1 MKQYSLKGLD
11 ELLDIGE
18 NTELYDKCN
27 WLITYLFRKQML
39 DEKNKDKPDNFFIN
53 ISRKTLSKYLGSRDY
68 RSIIELLISKEIIVA
83 NDKYSAGRFSKSYA
97 FTEIAL
103 ERDRVEVEIQSAAFI
118 KKLTKIRE
126 EKYQEAIETPLF
138 KRIIENTAQLKI
150 VEEKG
155 YFKGF
160 LFEATEEEMEND
172 IDPEERLKENKHRYY
187 RYEFFYNEFK
197 NLSNDASAENFMQSR
212 IYQNPIIAN
221 SGRVYHTI
229 AATPRYIRHSM
240 RHIDGEYLWEVDMRA
255 AQPTLLM
262 LSWLRSKE
270 TEETEAELL
279 LKLILRGDLY
289 EYVKTHSEYFA
300 SLEYKALKKE
310 ILQALYEEYTSTKR
324 NTALNKLFPN
334 FMEWINSIKKKE
346 GYTRVSYIGQSKEAE
361 IFVEV
366 YKDLPE
372 EMFGLIIHD
381 SIMCLEKDKAY
392 IKYKLIER
400 TNEVFPILQKYDLSN
415 LFKTS
420 IVSITGEDLLQVKN
434 ERLLQAYLEKQNR
447 T

>member
-1 MKQYSLKGLD
+1 MKQYSIEGLD
-11 ELLDIGE
+11 RLLGLTE
-18 NTELYDKCN
+18 NAELYDKCN

-39 DEKNKDKPDNFFIN
+39 DERNKDKPDNFFIN
-53 ISRKTLSKYLGSRDY
+53 ISRKALSKYLGSRNY
-68 RSIIELLISKEIIVA
+68 RKIIELLVSKDIIKQ

-97 FTEIAL
+97 FAEIGL
-103 ERDRVEVEIQSAAFI
+103 ERNRIEVEIQSAAFI

-155 YFKGF
+155 YYKGI

-187 RYEFFYNEFK
+187 RYESFYNEFK
-197 NLSNDASAENFMQSR
+197 NLSNDTSAENFMQSR

-240 RHIDGEYLWEVDMRA
+240 RHINGEYLWEVDMSA
-255 AQPTLLM
+255 AQPTLLI

-279 LKLILRGDLY
+279 IQLILKGGLY
-289 EYVKTHSEYFA
+289 DYVKAHSEYFA
-300 SLEYKALKKE
+300 AIEYKTRKKE

-324 NTALNKLFPN
+324 NTSLYELFPS
-334 FMEWINSIKKKE
+334 FMEWINRIKKEK
-346 GYTRVSYIGQSKEAE
+346 GHTRASYIGQSKEAT

-366 YKDLPE
+366 YKELPE

-381 SIMCLEKDKAY
+381 SIMCLEKDTDY
-392 IKYKLIER
+392 IKDKLIDR
-400 TNEVFPILQKYDLSN
+400 TKEVFPILQEYDLSN

-420 IVSITGEDLLQVKN
+420 IVSITDEDLLQVKN
-434 ERLLQAYLEKQNR
+434 ERLLRAYLEKQNH

>member
-11 ELLDIGE
+11 KLLGITE
-18 NTELYDKCN
+18 NTELYDKYN

-53 ISRKTLSKYLGSRDY
+53 ISSDTLIKYLGSRDY

-103 ERDRVEVEIQSAAFI
+103 ERDRVEVEIQSTAFN
-118 KKLTKIRE
+118 KKLIKIRQKE
-126 EKYQEAIETPLF
+126 YKKALETPIF
-138 KRIIENTAQLKI
+138 KTIIENTAKLKV
-150 VEEKG
+150 VEEEG
-155 YFKGF
+155 YYKEN

-172 IDPEERLKENKHRYY
+172 IDPEERLKENIHQYY
-187 RYEFFYNEFK
+187 RYDSFYKEFK
-197 NLSNDASAENFMQSR
+197 NLSNDTSVENLVQSR

-240 RHIDGEYLWEVDMRA
+240 RHIDGDYLWEVDMSA
-255 AQPTLLM
+255 AQPTLLI
-262 LSWLRSKE
+262 LTWLR
-270 TEETEAELL
+270 TEEIEKKEAKLL
-279 LKLILRGDLY
+279 LKLILNGDLY
-289 EYVKTHSEYFA
+289 DHVETHSEYFA
-300 SLEYKALKKE
+300 ALEYKILKKE
-310 ILQALYEEYTSTKR
+310 ILQALYEEYASSNR
-324 NTALNKLFPN
+324 NTALYELFPN
-334 FMEWINSIKKKE
+334 FMEWINYIKKKE
-346 GYTRVSYIGQSKEAE
+346 GYKRVSYIGQSKEAE

-366 YKDLPE
+366 YKELPE

-381 SIMCLEKDKAY
+381 SIMCLEKDTVY
-392 IKYKLIER
+392 IKNKLIER
-400 TNEVFPILQKYDLSN
+400 TKEVFPILQEHDLSS
-415 LFKTS
+415 LFKIS
-420 IVSITGEDLLQVKN
+420 IVSIIDEELMQVQN
-434 ERLLQAYLEKQNR
+434 ERRLRAYLEKQNR

>member
-1 MKQYSLKGLD
+1 MKQYSLEGLD
-11 ELLDIGE
+11 KVLGITE

-27 WLITYLFRKQML
+27 WLITYLFKKQML
-39 DEKNKDKPDNFFIN
+39 DERNKEKPDNFFIN

-68 RSIIELLISKEIIVA
+68 RMIIELLVSKDIIKQ

-97 FTEIAL
+97 FAEIGL
-103 ERDRVEVEIQSAAFI
+103 KRERIEVEIQSAAFI

-138 KRIIENTAQLKI
+138 KRIIENTARIKI

-155 YFKGF
+155 YYKSI
-160 LFEATEEEMEND
+160 LFEATEEEMENN

-187 RYEFFYNEFK
+187 RYESFYNEFK
-197 NLSNDASAENFMQSR
+197 NLSNNTSVENLVQSR
-212 IYQNPIIAN
+212 IYQSPIKAN

-240 RHIDGEYLWEVDMRA
+240 RHIEGEYLWEVDMSA
-255 AQPTLLM
+255 AQPTLLI
-262 LSWLRSKE
+262 LSWLRSE
-270 TEETEAELL
+270 EIEETEAELL
-279 LKLILRGDLY
+279 MKLILNGGLY
-289 EYVKTHSEYFA
+289 EYVRTHSKYFA
-300 SLEYKALKKE
+300 ALEYKTLKKE
-310 ILQALYEEYTSTKR
+310 ILQALYEQYTSTKR
-324 NTALNKLFPN
+324 NTALNELFPN

-381 SIMCLEKDKAY
+381 SIMCLEKDTDH
-392 IKYKLIER
+392 IKDKLIER
-400 TNEVFPILQKYDLSN
+400 TKEVFPILQEHDLSN

-420 IVSITGEDLLQVKN
+420 IVSITDEDLLQVKN
-434 ERLLQAYLEKQNR
+434 ERLLSAYLEKQNH

>member
-1 MKQYSLKGLD
+1 MKQYSLQGLD
-11 ELLDIGE
+11 KLLGITE

-53 ISRKTLSKYLGSRDY
+53 VSSDTLIQYLGSRDY
-68 RSIIELLISKEIIVA
+68 RNIIERLISKEIIVA
-83 NDKYSAGRFSKSYA
+83 NHKYSAGRFSKSYG

-103 ERDRVEVEIQSAAFI
+103 ERDRIEVEIQSAAFI

-126 EKYQEAIETPLF
+126 EEYQEALKDPMF
-138 KRIIENTAQLKI
+138 NRIIENTAQLKI

-155 YFKGF
+155 YYKGI

-172 IDPEERLKENKHRYY
+172 IDPEERLKENKHQYY
-187 RYEFFYNEFK
+187 RYESFYNEFE
-197 NLSNDASAENFMQSR
+197 NLSNDTSVDNLIQSR

-240 RHIDGEYLWEVDMRA
+240 RHINGDYLWEVDMSA
-255 AQPTLLM
+255 AQPTLLI
-262 LSWLRSKE
+262 LHWLK
-270 TEETEAELL
+270 TEVVENIEAELL
-279 LKLILRGDLY
+279 MKLILKGDLY
-289 EYVKTHSEYFA
+289 HYVKTQSKYFA
-300 SLEYKALKKE
+300 SLEYKTLKKE

-324 NTALNKLFPN
+324 NTSLYELFPN
-334 FMEWINSIKKKE
+334 FMEWINHIKKKE
-346 GYTRVSYIGQSKEAE
+346 GYTRVSYIGQFKEAE

-366 YKDLPE
+366 YKQLPE

-381 SIMCLEKDKAY
+381 SIISLEKDTAH
-392 IKYKLIER
+392 IKNKLIER
-400 TNEVFPILQKYDLSN
+400 TKEVFPILKEHDLSS
-415 LFKTS
+415 LFKIS
-420 IVSITGEDLLQVKN
+420 IVSIRDEELMQVKN
-434 ERLLQAYLEKQNR
+434 ERLLRAYLEKQNR